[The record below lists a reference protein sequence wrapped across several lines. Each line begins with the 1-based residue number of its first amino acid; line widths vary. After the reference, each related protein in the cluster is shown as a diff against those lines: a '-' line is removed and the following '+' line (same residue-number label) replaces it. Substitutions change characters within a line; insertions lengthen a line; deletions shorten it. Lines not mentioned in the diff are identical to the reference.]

1 MAIPSRQIGWGT
13 ESNLLWQILK
23 QLNKLTSVL
32 FGLKEAA
39 TPNYKVYAALLTQ
52 SGASNPVATV
62 LENTIGSITIIR
74 SGVGEYRVQSSGL
87 FTLNKTTFDITP
99 ILGFI
104 KQDQLSNINEIT
116 FITRGTSNITSD
128 GLLASKK
135 LEIRVY
141 N

>member
-1 MAIPSRQIGWGT
+1 MPTFIKTGFWEKTRKGYKEWL
-13 ESNLLWQILK
+13 NLDELIQSLAPPAP
-23 QLNKLTSVL
+23 
-32 FGLKEAA
+32 EPA
-39 TPNYKVYAALLTQ
+39 YKVYTALLTQ
-52 SGASNPVATV
+52 TGTNAPVTTV